1 MNEGKKND
9 RLTSPYGTIAQM
21 IFEKKKIVMNMKT
34 NQVVIV
40 LCSARDNSNYKWLS
54 LVKSI
59 ERDEDGN
66 IFAIHSYV
74 DCVFDPENDEN
85 EIEFDCYSDN
95 IGSAE
100 IAGEQDILYFKEKLR
115 DDGSQKALE
124 YLVIIDKTDKE
135 SVKND
140 RKDDKLRWDL
150 LPLNLIEM
158 VVKVFHF
165 GAKKY
170 GENRWQNLPDAYN
183 RYKGAMLRHL
193 VAHEKG
199 EVLDPESGLPHL
211 AHMAW
216 NALAILFV
224 EIIRNK

>member
-1 MNEGKKND
+1 MSKMNIKQGDVILCTSKKD
-9 RLTSPYGTIAQM
+9 DGYM
-21 IFEKKKIVMNMKT
+21 
-34 NQVVIV
+34 
-40 LCSARDNSNYKWLS
+40 WLS
-54 LVKSI
+54 ILKGIDYGKEKIFIKSYADITYIPII
-59 ERDEDGN
+59 E
-66 IFAIHSYV
+66 
-74 DCVFDPENDEN
+74 EN
-85 EIEFDCYSDN
+85 EIMYDTCRDDVRTMKLADEK
-95 IGSAE
+95 E
-100 IAGEQDILYFKEKLR
+100 ILYFKEKLR
-115 DDGSQKALE
+115 KDGSQKA
-124 YLVIIDKTDKE
+124 IDCLMMIDTANEE

-193 VAHEKG
+193 VAYEKG

-224 EIIRNK
+224 EIIGKK

>member
-1 MNEGKKND
+1 MESKIKK
-9 RLTSPYGTIAQM
+9 G
-21 IFEKKKIVMNMKT
+21 
-34 NQVVIV
+34 VIV
-40 LCSARDNSNYKWLS
+40 LCSAKDNSNYRWLS

-66 IFAIHSYV
+66 IIAIHSYV
-74 DCVFDPENDEN
+74 DCVFNPEYGEKETD
-85 EIEFDCYSDN
+85 FDYYSDN
-95 IGSAE
+95 IGSIK
-100 IAGEQDILYFKEKLR
+100 IASEQDILYFKEKLR
-115 DDGSQKALE
+115 EIGSQEAIDCLMM
-124 YLVIIDKTDKE
+124 IDKANEE

-158 VVKVFHF
+158 IVKVFHF

-170 GENRWQNLPDAYN
+170 GENRWQDLPDAYN

-199 EVLDPESGLPHL
+199 DILDPESGLPHL

-224 EIIRNK
+224 EIIRKK

>member
-1 MNEGKKND
+1 MSEMNIKPGD
-9 RLTSPYGTIAQM
+9 I
-21 IFEKKKIVMNMKT
+21 I
-34 NQVVIV
+34 
-40 LCSARDNSNYKWLS
+40 LCSSRKDNNYVWLS
-54 LVKSI
+54 ILKGIDYGEEKIFIKSYADLMYAALV
-59 ERDEDGN
+59 G
-66 IFAIHSYV
+66 A
-74 DCVFDPENDEN
+74 N
-85 EIEFDCYSDN
+85 EIEYDTCRDDVETMKL
-95 IGSAE
+95 AE
-100 IAGEQDILYFKEKLR
+100 EQDIMYFKEKLR
-115 DDGSQKALE
+115 EDGSQKAIDCLM
-124 YLVIIDKTDKE
+124 IIDKVNQE

-140 RKDDKLRWDL
+140 RKDDRLRWDL

-183 RYKGAMLRHL
+183 RYKGAMLRHI

-224 EIIRNK
+224 EIIKKK

>member
-1 MNEGKKND
+1 MCEINIKPGDVILCTSRKDDGYMWLSILKDVGYAEEKVYIKSYADLMYIPLIEGKEIEYD
-9 RLTSPYGTIAQM
+9 MCRDDVGTI
-21 IFEKKKIVMNMKT
+21 K
-34 NQVVIV
+34 
-40 LCSARDNSNYKWLS
+40 L
-54 LVKSI
+54 
-59 ERDEDGN
+59 
-66 IFAIHSYV
+66 
-74 DCVFDPENDEN
+74 
-85 EIEFDCYSDN
+85 
-95 IGSAE
+95 AE
-100 IAGEQDILYFKEKLR
+100 EQDIMYFKEKLR
-115 DDGSQKALE
+115 EDGSQKAIDCLM
-124 YLVIIDKTDKE
+124 IIDKVNQE

-224 EIIRNK
+224 EIVGKK